1 MSRTAQPLFRQLSRS
16 LAAMNNCRQ
25 SNNSEWLDKHEDNIE
40 TLVKQFMPSGSGVDS
55 GTKFDFEKSTPEKL
69 VFDFSYHHMD
79 THGFYDGWTE
89 HILTIRPSLQFGVD
103 LKISGQNRN
112 DIKDYLYDLFHHAI
126 SIQVFQNDNL
136 DWRKVET
143 D

>member
-1 MSRTAQPLFRQLSRS
+1 MAQLPQPLFRQLAQS
-16 LAAMNNCRQ
+16 LAAMNNCRK
-25 SNNSEWLDKHEDNIE
+25 NGNLDWIDKHKRNIE
-40 TLVKQFMPSGSGVDS
+40 ELVYQFMPRGSGVDN

-69 VFDFSYHHMD
+69 VFDFGYHHMD
-79 THGFYDGWTE
+79 EHGFYDGWTE
-89 HILTIRPSLQFGVD
+89 HTLTVLPSLQFGVD
-103 LKISGQNRN
+103 LKISGRNRN

-136 DWRKVET
+136 DWRKVEI